1 MSNVIK
7 FLESVGQDSLL
18 RHANRVE
25 LEMALDRAAIEPAL
39 RSAILDRDMLEINS
53 LLDTQNRIYCSVFP
67 VKVPQKKPTKAPPK
81 KPGKAPAR
89 KPAKKAPSKRK

>member
-1 MSNVIK
+1 MSNVIR
-7 FLESVGQDSLL
+7 FLESVGQDSQL
-18 RHANRVE
+18 RHAKRDE
-25 LEMALDRAAIEPAL
+25 LEDALDDAALGPSLRA
-39 RSAILDRDMLEINS
+39 AILDRDMPQINS

-67 VKVPQKKPTKAPPK
+67 VKVPQKKPTEAPPK